1 MKFKNIF
8 DLLKLSK
15 DEQTTGTATK
25 FYDEHKQAAKR
36 ICPGHQSI
44 CGKHQR
50 TGARSN
56 DSPNASSKIV
66 HAINLNFLN
75 IYFIRIK
82 QRCGNVLNWKRVE
95 GTNGKLQAFGFCEYD
110 NPQFTLR
117 CIRLL
122 NGYEIA
128 EKKLLVKVDQKT
140 RELLGE
146 YLRKNRRDDK
156 APLTKNAKKAASFRN
171 IPNKNARN
179 NEDGEIDD
187 EEAIDNKN
195 INLELVDEDT
205 LKEDRITIGA
215 LELILKQYSKD
226 LNPPEVVPPAPEAE
240 SLTAPGAVP
249 AAPAESTES
258 ASSPSTGV
266 YMKPHLVIYIL
277 KSIIFANSN

>member
-1 MKFKNIF
+1 M
-8 DLLKLSK
+8 
-15 DEQTTGTATK
+15 
-25 FYDEHKQAAKR
+25 
-36 ICPGHQSI
+36 
-44 CGKHQR
+44 
-50 TGARSN
+50 
-56 DSPNASSKIV
+56 
-66 HAINLNFLN
+66 
-75 IYFIRIK
+75 
-82 QRCGNVLNWKRVE
+82 NWKRVE

-187 EEAIDNKN
+187 EEAVDNKN

-240 SLTAPGAVP
+240 NSTVPGAAP

-266 YMKPHLVIYIL
+266 YMKPHLVFFFFKCHLKRFFLWFYIL
-277 KSIIFANSN
+277 LLSIQVRFFFNIRKKQFYVKLNFFANFITKKLGKIMCWF